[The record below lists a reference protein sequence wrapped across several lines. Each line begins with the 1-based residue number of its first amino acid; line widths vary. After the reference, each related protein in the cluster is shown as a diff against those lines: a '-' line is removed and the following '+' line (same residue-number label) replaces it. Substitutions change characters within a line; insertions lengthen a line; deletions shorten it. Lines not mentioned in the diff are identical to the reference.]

1 MFALNLQ
8 QDTSLS
14 LLAIQVGTG
23 LLQMWAWV
31 NGGIYRNWCL
41 DALEGS
47 FVLNLII
54 LVSATYHVEPSKQ
67 VQVAVGYTSVSIA
80 FATFIAILVFQLA
93 NLFGIVQYLKRKCA
107 IRNVYQDDAEVE
119 PPDIDPLPDR
129 LVNPEQYEPPVHN
142 PQRHATAEP
151 TEREFVNEGHRRL
164 LPACT
169 YGSIN

>member
-1 MFALNLQ
+1 M
-8 QDTSLS
+8 
-14 LLAIQVGTG
+14 
-23 LLQMWAWV
+23 
-31 NGGIYRNWCL
+31 

-67 VQVAVGYTSVSIA
+67 VQVAVGYTSVSIT

-107 IRNVYQDDAEVE
+107 IRNVYQVDAEVE

-129 LVNPEQYEPPVHN
+129 LVNPEQYEPCTTTHS
-142 PQRHATAEP
+142 TK
-151 TEREFVNEGHRRL
+151 
-164 LPACT
+164 ACHC
-169 YGSIN
+169 